1 MVDVMKAK
9 VLTKVRLVTVRD
21 LRTAVEGVIKDKE
34 IVSPLPGLNA
44 G

>member
-1 MVDVMKAK
+1 MEMTVGRCNE
-9 VLTKVRLVTVRD
+9 RLVTVRD